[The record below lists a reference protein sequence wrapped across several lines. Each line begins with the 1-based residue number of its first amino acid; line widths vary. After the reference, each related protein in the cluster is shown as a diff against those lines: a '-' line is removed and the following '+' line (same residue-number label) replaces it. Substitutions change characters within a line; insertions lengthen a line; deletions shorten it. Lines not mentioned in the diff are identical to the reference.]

1 MLPHAQLAA
10 RYRTALL
17 EDVLPFWDRF
27 SPDREHGGFFT
38 CLDRSGAVYDTDK
51 FVWLQGRQ
59 TWLYAMLYNSLER
72 RQSWLDTA
80 RHGVAFLRTHAMDP
94 QGEFYFALTREGKPL
109 VQPAN
114 IFSDCFAVMGFSQYA
129 LASGD
134 TEARELSLSIFENIL
149 RRRDEPK
156 GRFSKAFPGTRPM
169 RSFSLPMIL
178 LNLTLELEW
187 ILGPERTRAMLEQLL
202 DEVFRFF
209 HDEER
214 NLFFEHVAPAGSH
227 PDTFDGRLINPGH
240 GIEATWFVMDAAR
253 KVGRTDLVQKALAIL
268 FSSLTYG
275 WDQRDGGIFYFLD
288 VRGKPPQQ
296 LEWDQKLWWVH
307 CEALVAL
314 AMAWSITRSP
324 ESEQWFTRVHDYTWS
339 RFPDPEHGEWFGYL
353 NRLGEVLL
361 PLKGG
366 KWKGCFHVPR
376 TLYRVWRIFEASS
389 GEQST

>member
-1 MLPHAQLAA
+1 MLSHAQLAD

-38 CLDRSGAVYDTDK
+38 CLDRTGAVYDTDK

-59 TWLYAMLYNSLER
+59 TWLYAMLYNNYER

-80 RHGVAFLRTHAMDP
+80 RHGVTFLRAHAMDP
-94 QGEFYFALTREGKPL
+94 HGAFYFALTREGKPL

-114 IFSDCFAVMGFSQYA
+114 IFSDCFAAMGFSQYA

-134 TEARELSLSIFENIL
+134 TEAGELSLAIFENIL

-187 ILGPERTRAMLEQLL
+187 LLGPERTRTMLEQLL
-202 DEVFRFF
+202 DEVFRLF

-214 NLFFEHVAPAGSH
+214 NLFFEHVAPDGSH

-240 GIEATWFVMDAAR
+240 GIEATWFIMDAAR
-253 KVGRTDLVQKALAIL
+253 KVGRTDLLDKALGIL
-268 FSSLTYG
+268 FSTLNFG
-275 WDQRDGGIFYFLD
+275 WDQRDAGIFYFLD
-288 VRGKPPQQ
+288 ARGKPPQQ

-307 CEALVAL
+307 SEALVAL
-314 AMAWSITRSP
+314 AMAWSLSRSA
-324 ESEQWFTRVHDYTWS
+324 ESEQWFRRVHDYTWG

-353 NRLGEVLL
+353 NRQGEVLI

-376 TLYRVWRIFEASS
+376 TLYRVWRILEASS
-389 GEQST
+389 RERPT